1 MGDSKLTPDMATL
14 VALGSLAVHIEEY
27 LVSERENPNA
37 AAADRSAIDTL
48 LAMPSL
54 RRWLAT
60 MDAVALLPQKR

>member
-1 MGDSKLTPDMATL
+1 MGASKLTPDMATL

-48 LAMPSL
+48 LAMSSL
-54 RRWLAT
+54 RRWLSA